1 VPPNSSARTSRSACI
16 KPDGATRTS
25 DLFLGGIDSPPQLL
39 SAGGRA
45 GEVLEPHAP
54 IIGVREAMEPHIDV
68 ITLAV
73 GDLDRSLAFYR
84 DGLGLETTGVV
95 AAEFVDEETDASGA
109 IVIFRLNGGLVLA
122 LYPRS
127 ELARDADIPFGPP
140 KTGEFSIGQL
150 VESSAEVD
158 ALLAQA
164 EQAGAIVTGRPH
176 DRPWGIYS
184 GYFRDPDGHLWEIIW
199 NAPTKNTAQ

>member
-1 VPPNSSARTSRSACI
+1 
-16 KPDGATRTS
+16 
-25 DLFLGGIDSPPQLL
+25 
-39 SAGGRA
+39 
-45 GEVLEPHAP
+45 
-54 IIGVREAMEPHIDV
+54 MEPHIDV

-73 GDLDRSLAFYR
+73 GDLHRSLAFYR
-84 DGLGLETTGVV
+84 DGLGLDTTGLV
-95 AAEFVDEETDASGA
+95 ASELIDEETNAAGA
-109 IVIFRLNGGLVLA
+109 IVIFRLRGGLVLA

-150 VESSAEVD
+150 VESRAEVD
-158 ALLAQA
+158 AVLALA
-164 EQAGAIVTGRPH
+164 EQAGATLTGRPH

-199 NAPTKNTAQ
+199 NPPAEDPTQ